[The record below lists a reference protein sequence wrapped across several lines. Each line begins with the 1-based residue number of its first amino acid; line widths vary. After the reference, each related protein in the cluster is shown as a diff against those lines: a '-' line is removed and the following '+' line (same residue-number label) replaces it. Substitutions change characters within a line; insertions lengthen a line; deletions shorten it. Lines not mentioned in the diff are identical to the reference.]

1 MKESTRYDRRT
12 FMGYFASVG
21 LGSTVL
27 PGVLWA
33 KAAAG
38 AEITTATIA
47 SAEEMAG
54 LQFTDDQ
61 RKVML
66 EGIKNTEQR
75 LEALHKIPLNNSV
88 APAIVFNP
96 RTQGPPDIPRKR
108 GQIQKRSAARV
119 SRPADLEDLAFQP
132 VTVLSDLIRR
142 RVITPSELTK
152 MYIARIRKF
161 DPQIM
166 AVVTLLEDRALAQA
180 KRADAEIARGNYR
193 GPLHGIPWGA
203 KDLLAVRNYKT
214 TWGAGPYRDQV
225 IDDDATVV
233 KRLDEAG
240 AILLAKLTLGELA
253 QGDIWFGGMT
263 KNPWK
268 LDQGSSGSS
277 AGPAAATAAGMIAF
291 GIGSETLGS
300 ISSPSTRVGTTGLRP
315 TFGRVPR
322 TGAMAL
328 SWTMDKLG
336 PLCRSAEDC
345 ALVLDAIYGP
355 DGKDP
360 AAIEAP
366 FHWDPT
372 IDVRKLRI
380 GYVKTAFDLPR
391 LDPKDEK
398 RTLHATK
405 QFDDAAL
412 NVLGKLGVKLLP
424 VDLPDVPYD
433 PMRIILNAEAAAAFD
448 DLTRSGRDALLV
460 QQTPFDWAN
469 TFRVARFIPAVDY
482 INANRVRTIA
492 IQKWDEMF
500 KNFDVIVT
508 PTAAANLPQ
517 LVATNLTGHPAVI
530 LPNGFRDDGTPV
542 SLTFLGGLFEEAK
555 LLAVAD
561 AYQRATNFHL
571 KHPALS
577 VKPA

>member
-1 MKESTRYDRRT
+1 MKEFTRYDRRT

-88 APAIVFNP
+88 VPAIVFNP
-96 RTQGPPDIPRKR
+96 RPQGPPEVPRKR

-119 SRPADLEDLAFQP
+119 SRPANLEDLAFQP

-166 AVVTLLEDRALAQA
+166 AVVTLLEDRALDQA
-180 KRADAEIARGNYR
+180 KKADAEIARGNYR

-291 GIGSETLGS
+291 GVGSETLGS

-336 PLCRSAEDC
+336 ALCRSAEDC

-398 RTLHATK
+398 RTMHATK

-500 KNFDVIVT
+500 RNFDVIVT
-508 PTAAANLPQ
+508 PTTAANLPQ
-517 LVATNLTGHPAVI
+517 LVATNLTGHPALI

-561 AYQRATNFHL
+561 AYQRATSFHL
-571 KHPALS
+571 KHPTLS
-577 VKPA
+577 VRPA